1 MTARRTGSRAGFTL
15 MEVLIAAVMLAVGC
29 IAILSC
35 MMQCQRMMLASKR
48 FESAQLVLQLGEMA
62 HPIPDPSQVTTSGE
76 DIMSDDLLNV
86 SETPAEDLVRELEME
101 LPRTELEQLK
111 DYTFERTV
119 DETDDEI
126 LQWNGGIYAIRSTVR
141 CGGRSHDAARVHA
154 HRAPDVRHNHGH
166 HDDGVLHHV
175 QHVDQVLEQVGG
187 GGGLGA

>member
-1 MTARRTGSRAGFTL
+1 MTAPRSRFRAGFTL

-48 FESAQLVLQLGEMA
+48 FESAQLVLQLGDMA

-76 DIMSDDLLNV
+76 DVVNDELLNV
-86 SETPAEDLVRELEME
+86 DETPAEDLVRELEMD

-126 LQWNGGIYAIRSTVR
+126 LQWNGGIYSIRSTVR
-141 CGGRSHDAARVHA
+141 WGGS
-154 HRAPDVRHNHGH
+154 NY
-166 HDDGVLHHV
+166 
-175 QHVDQVLEQVGG
+175 
-187 GGGLGA
+187 GAKREAMSVIKLWRKKP

>member
-1 MTARRTGSRAGFTL
+1 MTPFLPRSRAGFTL

-76 DIMSDDLLNV
+76 DIINDELLNV
-86 SETPAEDLVRELEME
+86 RETSAEDLLRELEME
-101 LPRTELEQLK
+101 LPRTEREQLH
-111 DYTFERTV
+111 DYTFERKV

-126 LQWNGGIYAIRSTVR
+126 LKWNGGIYAIRSTVR
-141 CGGRSHDAARVHA
+141 WGGS
-154 HRAPDVRHNHGH
+154 NY
-166 HDDGVLHHV
+166 
-175 QHVDQVLEQVGG
+175 
-187 GGGLGA
+187 GAKREELNVIKLWRKKP

>member
-1 MTARRTGSRAGFTL
+1 MTPFRPRSRAGFTP

-76 DIMSDDLLNV
+76 DIINDELLNV
-86 SETPAEDLVRELEME
+86 RETSAEDLLRELEME
-101 LPRTELEQLK
+101 LPRTEREQRQ
-111 DYTFERTV
+111 DYTFERKV

-126 LQWNGGIYAIRSTVR
+126 LKWNGGIYAIRSTVR
-141 CGGRSHDAARVHA
+141 WGGS
-154 HRAPDVRHNHGH
+154 NY
-166 HDDGVLHHV
+166 
-175 QHVDQVLEQVGG
+175 
-187 GGGLGA
+187 GAKREELNVIKLWRKKP

>member
-1 MTARRTGSRAGFTL
+1 MTPCRSSLRAGFTL

-35 MMQCQRMMLASKR
+35 MMQCQRLMLASKR

-76 DIMSDDLLNV
+76 DVMSDDLLNV
-86 SETPAEDLVRELEME
+86 NETAALDLVSELEME
-101 LPRTELEQLK
+101 LPRAEREQLQ

-141 CGGRSHDAARVHA
+141 WGG
-154 HRAPDVRHNHGH
+154 NNY
-166 HDDGVLHHV
+166 
-175 QHVDQVLEQVGG
+175 
-187 GGGLGA
+187 GAKREELNVIKLWRKKP

>member
-1 MTARRTGSRAGFTL
+1 MTPCRSSLRAGFTL

-35 MMQCQRMMLASKR
+35 MMQCQRLMLASKR

-76 DIMSDDLLNV
+76 DVMSDDLLNV
-86 SETPAEDLVRELEME
+86 SETAALDLVSELEME
-101 LPRTELEQLK
+101 LPRAEREQLQ

-141 CGGRSHDAARVHA
+141 WGG
-154 HRAPDVRHNHGH
+154 NNY
-166 HDDGVLHHV
+166 
-175 QHVDQVLEQVGG
+175 
-187 GGGLGA
+187 GAKREELNVIKLWRKKP

>member
-1 MTARRTGSRAGFTL
+1 MTPCLSSLRAGFTL

-35 MMQCQRMMLASKR
+35 MMQCQRLMLASKR

-76 DIMSDDLLNV
+76 DVMSDDLLNV
-86 SETPAEDLVRELEME
+86 NETAALDLVSELEME

-111 DYTFERTV
+111 DYTVERTV

-141 CGGRSHDAARVHA
+141 WGG
-154 HRAPDVRHNHGH
+154 NNY
-166 HDDGVLHHV
+166 
-175 QHVDQVLEQVGG
+175 
-187 GGGLGA
+187 GAKREELNVIKLWRKKP

>member
-1 MTARRTGSRAGFTL
+1 MTARRTISRAGFTL

-76 DIMSDDLLNV
+76 DILGDELLNV
-86 SETPAEDLVRELEME
+86 RETSAEDLLRELEME
-101 LPRTELEQLK
+101 LPQTEREQLQ

-119 DETDDEI
+119 DETDNEI

-141 CGGRSHDAARVHA
+141 WGGS
-154 HRAPDVRHNHGH
+154 NY
-166 HDDGVLHHV
+166 
-175 QHVDQVLEQVGG
+175 
-187 GGGLGA
+187 GAKREELNVIKLWRKKP

>member
-1 MTARRTGSRAGFTL
+1 MRARRSRRCAGFTL
-15 MEVLIAAVMLAVGC
+15 MEVLIAAVMLSVGC

-35 MMQCQRMMLASKR
+35 VMQCQRMMLASKR

-62 HPIPDPSQVTTSGE
+62 YPIPDPSQVTTSGE
-76 DIMSDDLLNV
+76 DIMSDELLNV
-86 SETPAEDLVRELEME
+86 RETPAEDLVRELEME

-141 CGGRSHDAARVHA
+141 WGGS
-154 HRAPDVRHNHGH
+154 NY
-166 HDDGVLHHV
+166 
-175 QHVDQVLEQVGG
+175 
-187 GGGLGA
+187 GAKREELNVIKLWRKKP

>member
-1 MTARRTGSRAGFTL
+1 MTATRTRSRAGFTL

-35 MMQCQRMMLASKR
+35 MMQCQKMMLASKR
-48 FESAQLVLQLGEMA
+48 FESAQLVLQLGDMA

-76 DIMSDDLLNV
+76 DVVNDELLNV
-86 SETPAEDLVRELEME
+86 DETPAEDLVRELEMD

-126 LQWNGGIYAIRSTVR
+126 LKWNG
-141 CGGRSHDAARVHA
+141 AARLYAYRAADVGDH
-154 HRAPDVRHNHGH
+154 HRH
-166 HDDGVLHHV
+166 HDDRVLHHV
-175 QHVDQVLEQVGG
+175 QHHDPLLAAFGG
-187 GGGLGA
+187 GGGYGAQRGIRAHAGGERSA